1 MNTDTQ
7 TKGTWMVAAAGLFGA
22 LGVASAA
29 GAAHAD
35 PNGLLAPASAML
47 LAHAPTLIGLYA
59 ARTRIAFVSIAA
71 FILFAGT
78 LIFTT
83 DLALAYY
90 GITNPFPMAAPIGGV
105 LMISGWLVVIVC
117 AFFPVRTTGRPKA

>member
-1 MNTDTQ
+1 MNR
-7 TKGTWMVAAAGLFGA
+7 GTWMVAAAGLFGA
-22 LGVASAA
+22 VGVASAA

-47 LAHAPTLIGLYA
+47 LAHAPTLIALYA

-78 LIFTT
+78 VIFTT
-83 DLALAYY
+83 DLTLAYF
-90 GITNPFPMAAPIGGV
+90 GIANPFPMAAPIGGV

-117 AFFPVRTTGRPKA
+117 AFFPLKGHRRPEA